1 MREVSTRLV
10 PFVALMFFI
19 NYLDRTAI
27 GFATPNRMNPATV
40 EVADDAAA
48 LTAAADPKGDPR

>member
-1 MREVSTRLV
+1 MGISAVHEPRTLSVEKSAIRKISIRLV

-27 GFATPNRMNPATV
+27 GFAAR
-40 EVADDAAA
+40 AA
-48 LTAAADPKGDPR
+48 